1 MFCYKK
7 VITSKNSGTLE
18 LHSNRNFPSKAS
30 CRKAMESDAKETFLY
45 WKKKTKV
52 GTTPATYEEKDFD
65 NIVVKFST
73 IWNESPDR
81 FTVTYSIEEIT
92 NGKKKS

>member
-45 WKKKTKV
+45 WNVKENSLYE
-52 GTTPATYEEKDFD
+52 PAKYVSEDFD
-65 NIVVKFST
+65 KIIVEFST
-73 IWNESPDR
+73 VWHRGIDKFNFE
-81 FTVTYSIEEIT
+81 YSIEEV
-92 NGKKKS
+92 